1 MLCLWYKYPS
11 KYLKQQ
17 HEGQHQQHGHV
28 VTPTPTKKN
37 AHTEVGP
44 PNPVDVEEEHCYQQH
59 TCYLQV
65 WHPSIRASGGGM
77 VVVVGVART
86 KNKNPKKRGVYVTIQ
101 GEILVGSLWIS
112 ENG

>member
-1 MLCLWYKYPS
+1 MLCLWYKYPL

-17 HEGQHQQHGHV
+17 HEEQHQQQN
-28 VTPTPTKKN
+28 TPFSPTHAKKN
-37 AHTEVGP
+37 THTGVGP

-77 VVVVGVART
+77 AVVVGVA
-86 KNKNPKKRGVYVTIQ
+86 
-101 GEILVGSLWIS
+101 
-112 ENG
+112 